1 MKLNRKSQTT
11 IFMIVGLVI
20 ILGGAIFF
28 YTTQKVAKPLEPEV
42 RIVQEQVPLEFDP
55 VKKYLNDCAY
65 SVAVEGLKIIG
76 KQGGYISFADKSLN
90 REAFII
96 TQNPTESD
104 AVEFTKGSGLKTAY
118 WWYLK
123 SANSCKGD
131 CKFASKRP
139 ELRQS
144 DNSIEKQLERYINT
158 KFRECTRSF
167 EPFAGQGFKISEA
180 GKLNADVTI
189 ASNDVLVIMDYPL
202 DIEKEDAKTRLSQSI
217 ARIPINLDKIYDL
230 ATKIT
235 NMEIKHRYIE
245 KHALNLLVAFSGTD
259 KSKLPPMSDLQFKFG
274 SSTSWK
280 KSDVR
285 NKVTGLLASYIPLF
299 QVDGTYNY
307 ERNEFE
313 SELAQ
318 RLYDSTIIPVANSSF
333 RNLAAYFTYL
343 DFWPAYFELNCKG
356 ERCAPSSTN
365 SLISFFGIQQYR
377 FVYDLSFPVMVEV
390 QDPLALNGQGYSFNL
405 FLEGNIRNNKPMPVD
420 FAPLERASLSERT
433 LLCDSRTSGNITIH
447 AADAAAKKSVEDAQV
462 LYTIIGESCF
472 IGATDANGIL
482 KEQFPVGVGGSV
494 SIVKDG
500 YIGKAVEY
508 DPKAG
513 REDSVEAQL
522 TPIYTKN
529 LIVRKKSVIKTPQGW
544 QFSDAAADLSSKE
557 SASVVLTRISDGTD
571 LDFSSIA
578 GYEGQQKESSEI
590 EIAPGA
596 YSADITLLLN
606 ERIVIPERQKCV
618 KKGFFGGKECF
629 TIPKVDFGEKS
640 SPGEERFPEGG
651 LKLNFTIGANE
662 LEKHNTIVLYAVSI
676 GIADVPESQRVI
688 EDIEQMNKVEDYSK
702 TYQAALQPAFQLK

>member
-42 RIVQEQVPLEFDP
+42 RIIQEQVPLEFDP

-377 FVYDLSFPVMVEV
+377 FVYDLSFPVLV
-390 QDPLALNGQGYSFNL
+390 
-405 FLEGNIRNNKPMPVD
+405 
-420 FAPLERASLSERT
+420 
-433 LLCDSRTSGNITIH
+433 
-447 AADAAAKKSVEDAQV
+447 
-462 LYTIIGESCF
+462 
-472 IGATDANGIL
+472 
-482 KEQFPVGVGGSV
+482 
-494 SIVKDG
+494 
-500 YIGKAVEY
+500 
-508 DPKAG
+508 
-513 REDSVEAQL
+513 
-522 TPIYTKN
+522 
-529 LIVRKKSVIKTPQGW
+529 
-544 QFSDAAADLSSKE
+544 
-557 SASVVLTRISDGTD
+557 
-571 LDFSSIA
+571 
-578 GYEGQQKESSEI
+578 
-590 EIAPGA
+590 
-596 YSADITLLLN
+596 
-606 ERIVIPERQKCV
+606 
-618 KKGFFGGKECF
+618 
-629 TIPKVDFGEKS
+629 
-640 SPGEERFPEGG
+640 
-651 LKLNFTIGANE
+651 
-662 LEKHNTIVLYAVSI
+662 
-676 GIADVPESQRVI
+676 
-688 EDIEQMNKVEDYSK
+688 
-702 TYQAALQPAFQLK
+702 